1 LGEIIDWSLALVPV
15 LMLTAAFIWLDV
27 FKLVS
32 FRETVGLLLTGGAT
46 AIVAYPLS
54 GYFLD
59 TLPIGFSNYSRFAAP
74 WIEEALKAV
83 VIIGLFRINRIGLTL
98 DAVIMGFAV
107 GAGFSVVENGFYLVR
122 FPELSPSVWIVRGLG
137 TAVMHGMTAAIL
149 AAIAHRLA
157 VRELHHEARDFHF
170 RLWWFVPGYLAA
182 VAIHTLFNQFPSQPL
197 LAMLVTALVAP
208 LTLMAI
214 LRFGTM
220 KARQWLADEEAAH
233 RALLEKLEA
242 SAFPDT
248 PGWRRINEMVE
259 RAGPQTGALIRDY
272 VTVLTRLILTEEE
285 VLLKQSEE
293 AHRVETD
300 GRVLFKRFQD
310 LRRELGSVTIHAVT
324 SLLPFARSDYWEV
337 WELHHHLTHSGDV
350 VSPDSQTIE
359 PHATPANPHKD

>member
-1 LGEIIDWSLALVPV
+1 MGEIIDWSLALLPV

-32 FRETVGLLLTGGAT
+32 FRETVGLLLAGGAS

-74 WIEEALKAV
+74 WIEEALKAI

-107 GAGFSVVENGFYLVR
+107 GAGFSVVENVFYLVR
-122 FPELSPSVWIVRGLG
+122 FPDLTAPVWIVRGLG
-137 TAVMHGMTAAIL
+137 TAVMHGTTAAVL

-170 RLWWFVPGYLAA
+170 RLWWFVPAYLAA

-197 LAMLVTALVAP
+197 LAMLVTTLVAP
-208 LTLMAI
+208 FALMAI
-214 LRFGTM
+214 LRFGTT
-220 KARQWLADEEAAH
+220 KARQWLAAEGEAH
-233 RALLEKLEA
+233 RALLEKLKA
-242 SAFPDT
+242 GAFPDR
-248 PGWRRINEMVE
+248 PGWRRIEKLVE
-259 RAGPQTGALIRDY
+259 RAGPQTGALIREY
-272 VTVLTRLILTEEE
+272 VIVLTGLILAEEE
-285 VLLKQSEE
+285 VLLQQSEDT
-293 AHRVETD
+293 HRVETD
-300 GRVLFKRFQD
+300 GRALFKRLHD

-324 SLLPFARSDYWEV
+324 SLLPFSRSDYWEV
-337 WELHHHLTHSGDV
+337 WELHHHLTQSGEAGQ
-350 VSPDSQTIE
+350 SRQR
-359 PHATPANPHKD
+359 

>member
-1 LGEIIDWSLALVPV
+1 VGEIIDWSLALVPV
-15 LMLTAAFIWLDV
+15 LMMTAAFIWLDV

-32 FRETVGLLLTGGAT
+32 FREMVGLLLVGGAS

-83 VIIGLFRINRIGLTL
+83 VIIGLFRINRIGLML

-107 GAGFSVVENGFYLVR
+107 GAGFSVVENVLYLVR
-122 FPELSPSVWIVRGLG
+122 FPELPPSVWIVRGLG
-137 TAVMHGMTAAIL
+137 TAVMHGTTAAIL
-149 AAIAHRLA
+149 TAIAHRLA
-157 VRELHHEARDFHF
+157 VRELHHEASDFHF
-170 RLWWFVPGYLAA
+170 RLWWFVPGYVAA

-208 LTLMAI
+208 LTLMMI
-214 LRFGTM
+214 LRLGTT
-220 KARQWLADEEAAH
+220 KARQWLADEEASH
-233 RALLEKLEA
+233 RALLEMLEA
-242 SAFPDT
+242 GAFPDK
-248 PGWRRINEMVE
+248 PGWRRINEMVD
-259 RAGPQTGALIRDY
+259 RAGPQTGVLIRDY
-272 VTVLTRLILTEEE
+272 VIVLTRLILTEEK

-300 GRVLFKRFQD
+300 GRLLLKRFQD
-310 LRRELGSVTIHAVT
+310 LRRELGSVTVHAVT

-337 WELHHHLTHSGDV
+337 WELHHHLKHSGEV
-350 VSPDSQTIE
+350 GPSESRTIE
-359 PHATPANPHKD
+359 PRATPASPHQD

>member
-1 LGEIIDWSLALVPV
+1 VGEIIDWSLALVPV
-15 LMLTAAFIWLDV
+15 LVLTAGFIWLDV

-32 FRETVGLLLTGGAT
+32 FRETVGLLLVGGAS

-98 DAVIMGFAV
+98 DALIMGFAV
-107 GAGFSVVENGFYLVR
+107 GAGFSVVENVLYLVR
-122 FPELSPSVWIVRGLG
+122 FPKLPPSVWIVRGLG
-137 TAVMHGMTAAIL
+137 TAVMHGTTAAIL

-157 VRELHHEARDFHF
+157 VRELHHEASDFHF

-182 VAIHTLFNQFPSQPL
+182 VAIHTLFNQFPTQPL
-197 LAMLVTALVAP
+197 LAMLVTAVVAP
-208 LTLMAI
+208 LALMVI
-214 LRFGTM
+214 LRFGTT
-220 KARQWLADEEAAH
+220 KARQWLGDEEAAH
-233 RALLEKLEA
+233 QALLEKLEA
-242 SAFPDT
+242 GAFPDK

-259 RAGPQTGALIRDY
+259 RAGPQTGALIREY
-272 VTVLTRLILTEEE
+272 VIVLTRLILAEEE

-350 VSPDSQTIE
+350 GSPTRQAIE
-359 PHATPANPHKD
+359 PHATPATPHED